1 MILDPENKLLNNR
14 LKKINSF
21 FPRIMA
27 RILLIR
33 LILLKKN
40 DFYIIL
46 ISLKYHFLFYKLF
59 LL

>member
-46 ISLKYHFLFYKLF
+46 ISLKYHF
-59 LL
+59 

>member
-46 ISLKYHFLFYKLF
+46 ISLKYNFLFYKLF